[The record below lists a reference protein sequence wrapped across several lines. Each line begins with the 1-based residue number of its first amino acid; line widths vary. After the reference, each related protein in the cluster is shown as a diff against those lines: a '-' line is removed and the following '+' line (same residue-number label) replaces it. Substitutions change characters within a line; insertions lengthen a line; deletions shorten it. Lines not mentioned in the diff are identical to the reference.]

1 MQNNLIITNN
11 DKTKVTTWQ
20 QDLLIASSQL
30 LNPIKDVVL
39 GISTFSIPY
48 LNPKLSNIKPIAD
61 CNYIFDTTKRI
72 LQLDNVFIV
81 KDITASLILSC
92 VPFCLFAIVILKP
105 YELKRKAKDCKDL
118 GITDNGKREGNTIIP
133 IRKTVSFKN
142 PSLVK
147 IICYSNG
154 VLAKDFQDGDKLQ
167 RLSRKW
173 KRFVVNAEDYKD
185 DKLIIY
191 CKRHKSNKML
201 FWKNEYLSKNDFELV
216 LGEDSIGNQEVI
228 NLNSTPH
235 VIIASSSGGGKT
247 VLTKCCLMQLYLK
260 GAKIIIADFKGGL
273 DFNKG
278 WKNLN
283 PSNCKLVT
291 DVNTLYDVL
300 ENNIMFE
307 AERRK
312 KLLNDYCCKD
322 IEEFNFKINNNEI
335 QEEKLQRIVIGLDEA
350 SQVFSK
356 ARNKKIEEQLS
367 IIREDFEKIT
377 ELFRAIGI
385 HLIISTQVPSSQVLS
400 EKIRH
405 NCDFRVCG
413 RANKILSNIVIDSEE
428 ASTIPKKARGQFI
441 TNEGKRFQGYIFYEK
456 DVFQE
461 LKKEETKNFKLHLN
475 DTRDIDLN

>member
-1 MQNNLIITNN
+1 MNNNLILTNN
-11 DKTKVTTWQ
+11 NKRKTTTWQ

-30 LNPIKDVVL
+30 LSPIKNVVL
-39 GISTFSIPY
+39 GISTFSISY
-48 LNPKLSNIKPIAD
+48 LNSKLSNIKPIAD
-61 CNYIFDTTKRI
+61 CNYGVDIIKNIFELNNI
-72 LQLDNVFIV
+72 PIV
-81 KDITASLILSC
+81 KDISPSLILSSI
-92 VPFCLFAIVILKP
+92 PFCLFAIVILKP
-105 YELKRKAKDCKDL
+105 YSLKRKAKDCKDL
-118 GITDNGKREGNTIIP
+118 SITDNETREGNTIIP
-133 IRKTVSFKN
+133 IRKVISFKN
-142 PSLVK
+142 PSLIK
-147 IICYSNG
+147 MICYSNG

-173 KRFVVNAEDYKD
+173 KRFVVNAEDYKN

-191 CKRHKSNKML
+191 YKRHKSNKML

-216 LGEDSIGNQEVI
+216 LGEDSIGNREVI

-235 VIIASSSGGGKT
+235 IIIASTSGGGKT
-247 VLTKCCLMQLYLK
+247 TLFKCVLMQSYLK
-260 GAKIIIADFKGGL
+260 QATVIIIDMKGLL
-273 DFNKG
+273 DFSKG
-278 WKNLN
+278 WQNLKK
-283 PSNCKLVT
+283 CKLIA
-291 DVNTLYDVL
+291 DVNTLYDIL
-300 ENNIMFE
+300 ENNIMVE

-312 KLLNDYCCKD
+312 KLLNNYCCKD
-322 IEEFNFKINNNEI
+322 IEEFNFKIDNKEI
-335 QEEKLQRIVIGLDEA
+335 QEEKLQRIIIGLDEA

-356 ARNKKIEEQLS
+356 ARNKKIEEQLN

-428 ASTIPKKARGQFI
+428 ASTIPKKSRGQFI
-441 TNEGKRFQGYIFYEK
+441 TNEGKKFQGYIFYEK

-461 LKKEETKNFKLHLN
+461 LKKAESKSYKLHLN
-475 DTRDIDLN
+475 DTRDID